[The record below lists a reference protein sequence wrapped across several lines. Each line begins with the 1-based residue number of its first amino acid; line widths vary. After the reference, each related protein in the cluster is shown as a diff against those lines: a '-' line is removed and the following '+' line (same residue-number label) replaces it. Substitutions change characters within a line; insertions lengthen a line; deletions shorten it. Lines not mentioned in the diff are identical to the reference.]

1 MASRSL
7 AAKKTKKSVPK
18 KPKANRPARLG
29 FREKHLLENLPD
41 EIATLEREIAD
52 IEEQLATPNLFQN
65 NRDKFNDLVN
75 LLTARRN
82 NKDRKELEWLEIAEK
97 AEALTQAPSKP

>member
-1 MASRSL
+1 M

-75 LLTARRN
+75 LLTARRDS
-82 NKDRKELEWLEIAEK
+82 KDRKELEWLEIAEK
-97 AEALTQAPSKP
+97 AETLTQTPSKP